1 MFWLQKIYTPEQ
13 KYPPQG
19 PPWTPFSTLTMIYAG
34 LYYAKFTP
42 TTPPDP
48 LQLKSPKLALYSQKT
63 ENLNLIF
70 RSFKSNSTTRVS
82 LSSIRTS

>member
-48 LQLKSPKLALYSQKT
+48 LQLKSPKLAILGVHSLFSINK
-63 ENLNLIF
+63 LISLKKF
-70 RSFKSNSTTRVS
+70 QNQEKIRKS
-82 LSSIRTS
+82 

>member
-48 LQLKSPKLALYSQKT
+48 PPIKVSKVGTLLPKNWKSK
-63 ENLNLIF
+63 F
-70 RSFKSNSTTRVS
+70 HF
-82 LSSIRTS
+82 